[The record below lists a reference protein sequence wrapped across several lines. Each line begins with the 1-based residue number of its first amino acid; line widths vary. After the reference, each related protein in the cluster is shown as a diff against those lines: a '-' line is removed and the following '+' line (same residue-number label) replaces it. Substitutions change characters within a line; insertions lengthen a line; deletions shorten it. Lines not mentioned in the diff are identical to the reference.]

1 MTANLFTLNSPKT
14 EFLLIGFSKQLAK
27 VNNSSLTTTHSARNL
42 DFAKKAVKMADGS
55 VHVLND
61 LLCFVSCKYGRLPTK
76 QLKSVLID
84 FYNEETISKAK
95 VCLLNDI
102 MKIDSSVK
110 QPHVPQRREGDNR
123 LTREVDDIVTL
134 FCFVDENRLTSS
146 LPRYVSAGPDNM
158 PSSRIYEGDLRSIMT
173 VMEKWAVRLMSS
185 GQHWQ
190 PFQVLFTLCNGPA
203 ETRVHALPSQP

>member
-1 MTANLFTLNSPKT
+1 
-14 EFLLIGFSKQLAK
+14 
-27 VNNSSLTTTHSARNL
+27 
-42 DFAKKAVKMADGS
+42 MADGS

-95 VCLLNDI
+95 ICLLNDI
-102 MKIDSSVK
+102 MKMDSSVK
-110 QPHVPQRREGDNR
+110 QPHVPQRRDGDNR

-134 FCFVDENRLTSS
+134 FCLVDENRLTSS

-158 PSSRIYEGDLRSIMT
+158 PSSRIYEGYLRSIMT
-173 VMEKWAVRLMSS
+173 VMEKIGGKIDELGTALAAISGVVYTLQRADRDQSS
-185 GQHWQ
+185 RTAESVLTHTVNRPVSQHDCR
-190 PFQVLFTLCNGPA
+190 QVQSSSSHVGNYVKKRNHSLSF
-203 ETRVHALPSQP
+203 S